1 MQTKRHYLR
10 KLRVSD
16 PHRSPRR
23 AVRIKHHWLAKMNEI
38 SSPKSNSSYYVR
50 MHSQGFGN
58 FAETNTKSLYVIKV
72 LVV

>member
-1 MQTKRHYLR
+1 MKSGADQTPL
-10 KLRVSD
+10 VSEEE
-16 PHRSPRR
+16 RG
-23 AVRIKHHWLAKMNEI
+23 

-50 MHSQGFGN
+50 IHSQGFGN

>member
-23 AVRIKHHWLAKMNEI
+23 AVRIKHHWLTKKREI
-38 SSPKSNSSYYVR
+38 AVQNRTLLIMYECIPKVLGS
-50 MHSQGFGN
+50 FP
-58 FAETNTKSLYVIKV
+58 ETNTKSLYVIKV